1 MFNLEALIY
10 YSVFL
15 QIYSLKDDNE
25 FVNMICVERRMNDIY
40 LLWITNMR
48 WNKKYIFGFPYN
60 STVCV
65 CVCVCERERE
75 KEMGKGGGGGRRRK
89 ELYKTGFLLK
99 KKLCL
104 DMEKFEST
112 EVNQ

>member
-1 MFNLEALIY
+1 M
-10 YSVFL
+10 
-15 QIYSLKDDNE
+15 
-25 FVNMICVERRMNDIY
+25 
-40 LLWITNMR
+40 
-48 WNKKYIFGFPYN
+48 
-60 STVCV
+60 
-65 CVCVCERERE
+65 CVCERE
-75 KEMGKGGGGGRRRK
+75 KERDGEGRRK

>member
-1 MFNLEALIY
+1 M
-10 YSVFL
+10 
-15 QIYSLKDDNE
+15 
-25 FVNMICVERRMNDIY
+25 Y
-40 LLWITNMR
+40 LVSHTIL
-48 WNKKYIFGFPYN
+48 
-60 STVCV
+60 VCV
-65 CVCVCERERE
+65 CVYVCVRERERE
-75 KEMGKGGGGGRRRK
+75 RDGEGRRK